1 MHKFIFQIDVFNTIF
16 RPANINNVFNL
27 TVAISLFQSAE
38 MYIEM
43 GKFGI
48 PARHHEAIALIYA
61 KVKENNSGELE

>member
-1 MHKFIFQIDVFNTIF
+1 M
-16 RPANINNVFNL
+16 FNL
-27 TVAISLFQSAE
+27 TVANSLFQSAE

-61 KVKENNSGELE
+61 KVREYNSGEI

>member
-1 MHKFIFQIDVFNTIF
+1 
-16 RPANINNVFNL
+16 VFNL

-38 MYIEM
+38 MYIEL

-61 KVKENNSGELE
+61 KVRENKSGMSEIEIKSKVHLQTACI